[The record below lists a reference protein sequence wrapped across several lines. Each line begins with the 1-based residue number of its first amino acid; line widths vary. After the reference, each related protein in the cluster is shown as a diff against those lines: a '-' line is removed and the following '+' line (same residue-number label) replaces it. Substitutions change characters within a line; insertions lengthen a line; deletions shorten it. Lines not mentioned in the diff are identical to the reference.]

1 MKNKII
7 IPTFLSLL
15 IGSYL
20 GFIIFKQY
28 KNTSQTVFSETTTI
42 YFIQQGV
49 YSSKESMINN
59 TKLIGEYIYSFEDNQ
74 YRVFIGMTTDK
85 SNAEKIKEIFNNK
98 EIDTYIKE
106 RNIDDMAFVEKLK
119 QYDEIIKSSNDDSVI
134 LELQSQILNEY
145 ELVVKENN

>member
-7 IPTFLSLL
+7 VPTFLSLL
-15 IGSYL
+15 IGCYL

-49 YSSKESMINN
+49 YSSKESMKDN
-59 TKLIGEYIYSFEDNQ
+59 TKLIGEYIYNLEENK
-74 YRVFIGMTTDK
+74 YRVFVGMTTDK
-85 SNAEKIKEIFNNK
+85 SNAEKIKKIFNSK
-98 EIDTYIKE
+98 QLDTYVKE

-119 QYDEIIKSSNDDSVI
+119 QYDEIIRSSNDDSVI

-145 ELVVKENN
+145 ELVVKDNN